1 VDRLEQIV
9 TTADEFDRTVSQM
22 LPFLLD
28 RAAEYIKEFL
38 RETGQWKDDVAHEKF
53 VLRWGAEYL
62 EQFMVLGRSEVPCR
76 PLFLLDALVA
86 RQHSKPKPFCYH
98 PDLMTPLGQLIDGL
112 LGHASVS
119 RDTLV
124 ALYHHCYGFGPGQVI
139 GILGL
144 NASDG
149 QRIYKNFRRWRE
161 SGWQRAMEDMGIN
174 EVAIQRLSD
183 QQEHHPEQFNAE
195 ADRILRVAQAHYRRS
210 EPEHHRCL
218 SAGEWEAMYRDGYG
232 FEYRIW
238 HLAQCP
244 DCLCR
249 VWEFGASDES
259 VDKPTVTFHVRP
271 S

>member
-1 VDRLEQIV
+1 
-9 TTADEFDRTVSQM
+9 
-22 LPFLLD
+22 
-28 RAAEYIKEFL
+28 
-38 RETGQWKDDVAHEKF
+38 
-53 VLRWGAEYL
+53 
-62 EQFMVLGRSEVPCR
+62 
-76 PLFLLDALVA
+76 
-86 RQHSKPKPFCYH
+86 
-98 PDLMTPLGQLIDGL
+98 MTPLGQLIDGL

-183 QQEHHPEQFNAE
+183 QEEHHPEQFNAE

-210 EPEHHRCL
+210 EPEHYRCL